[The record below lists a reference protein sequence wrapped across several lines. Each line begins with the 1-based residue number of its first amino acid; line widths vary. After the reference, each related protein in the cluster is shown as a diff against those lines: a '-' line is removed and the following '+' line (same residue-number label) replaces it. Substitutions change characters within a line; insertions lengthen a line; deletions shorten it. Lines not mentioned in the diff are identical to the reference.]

1 MEFDIGTLKNDKL
14 YDIQYCASPSQ
25 YHNILSTI
33 GSMIRSF
40 KIEYLDNKVI
50 ITGESRVWINEK

>member
-33 GSMIRSF
+33 GIMIGHL
-40 KIEYLDNKVI
+40 K
-50 ITGESRVWINEK
+50 

>member
-25 YHNILSTI
+25 YHNILLSTI
-33 GSMIRSF
+33 GILIGHL
-40 KIEYLDNKVI
+40 K
-50 ITGESRVWINEK
+50 